1 MRGDLPSATA
11 AAATAAAAPP
21 PPVSSGG
28 QPDCRLPGASGSGG
42 AQSWAL
48 PEPPPPPPPRRPVQS
63 LSPRARASP
72 APRGWRSWGWGC
84 CLGGRRGRGQRGE
97 RVSGFHGD
105 GAESA
110 GNLKAWTLR
119 DRQTGANVRG
129 RPRRHRRHRRWSPPG
144 RAGCAARSRQRE
156 VAQDPLY
163 RRLRTEKQDAE
174 RPEEEEGKG
183 SSTRPAPPAAREN
196 SEEPAPPAPHGRAG
210 VISDARPRPPS
221 QVERRGGIA
230 TNSCASS
237 APRREPALRERL
249 SSRLMLPALRLLSLG

>member
-48 PEPPPPPPPRRPVQS
+48 PEPPPPPRRPVQS
-63 LSPRARASP
+63 LNPEPVRLRLLA
-72 APRGWRSWGWGC
+72 GGGVGGGVVVWGEE
-84 CLGGRRGRGQRGE
+84 GGGGNAE

-129 RPRRHRRHRRWSPPG
+129 RRRRRHRRWSPQG
-144 RAGCAARSRQRE
+144 RAGCAARSRRRE
-156 VAQDPLY
+156 VAQDPLD
-163 RRLRTEKQDAE
+163 RRLGTEKQDAE
-174 RPEEEEGKG
+174 QPEEEEEERG
-183 SSTRPAPPAAREN
+183 SSTRPAPPAAGES

-221 QVERRGGIA
+221 QVERRGGVV

-237 APRREPALRERL
+237 APRREPALRERF
-249 SSRLMLPALRLLSLG
+249 SSRLMLPALRQPSFG

>member
-1 MRGDLPSATA
+1 MLFGGKKGEGAT
-11 AAATAAAAPP
+11 
-21 PPVSSGG
+21 
-28 QPDCRLPGASGSGG
+28 
-42 AQSWAL
+42 
-48 PEPPPPPPPRRPVQS
+48 RR
-63 LSPRARASP
+63 
-72 APRGWRSWGWGC
+72 
-84 CLGGRRGRGQRGE
+84 E

-129 RPRRHRRHRRWSPPG
+129 RRRRHCRHRRWSPPG
-144 RAGCAARSRQRE
+144 RAGCAAPSKRRE
-156 VAQDPLY
+156 VAQDPLD

-174 RPEEEEGKG
+174 RPEEEEGRS
-183 SSTRPAPPAAREN
+183 SSTRPAPPAARES

-221 QVERRGGIA
+221 QVERRGGVA

-237 APRREPALRERL
+237 ALRREPALRERL
-249 SSRLMLPALRLLSLG
+249 SSRLMLPALRLPSLG